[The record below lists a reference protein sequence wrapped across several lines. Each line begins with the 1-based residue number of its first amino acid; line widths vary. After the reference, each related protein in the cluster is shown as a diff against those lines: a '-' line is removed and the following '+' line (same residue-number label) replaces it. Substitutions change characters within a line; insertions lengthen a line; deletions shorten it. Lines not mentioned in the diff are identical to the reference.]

1 MLLESGTKHLDFK
14 WGSICQFMWLM
25 LWKKEKLHY
34 VAASSIQ
41 DGENA
46 RQTLDQILLELLE
59 LFFNLSGFWLLL
71 TLSVVVH
78 RLFCLMIK
86 KKKNVLNLV
95 WPLNAVLEIVISRKF
110 KSTLEERMWAGW
122 SNSKKNIYIYIGYLY
137 FRLWKTLINEKNTF
151 SIPSSTFP
159 IPKGSCFCS
168 FHEL

>member
-86 KKKNVLNLV
+86 KKNVLNLV

-122 SNSKKNIYIYIGYLY
+122 SNSKKKKYIYIGYLY
-137 FRLWKTLINEKNTF
+137 FRLWKTLINEKKHFFNSLLHF
-151 SIPSSTFP
+151 SSS
-159 IPKGSCFCS
+159 
-168 FHEL
+168 

>member
-86 KKKNVLNLV
+86 KKNNVLNLV

-122 SNSKKNIYIYIGYLY
+122 SNSKKNIYIY
-137 FRLWKTLINEKNTF
+137 RLSLLQTLEDINKWKKHFFNSLLHF
-151 SIPSSTFP
+151 SSS
-159 IPKGSCFCS
+159 
-168 FHEL
+168 